1 VFTTFFCPRAQ
12 GLLLEEGESV
22 RRVPRVD
29 LDSDDD
35 DENGEGAASLLAE
48 SGTSG
53 WRSATDVQSRRHR
66 RSGQASSLRNSSG
79 LHEVMLSSF

>member
-1 VFTTFFCPRAQ
+1 M
-12 GLLLEEGESV
+12 LLEEGESV

-35 DENGEGAASLLAE
+35 ENGEDAASLLAE

-53 WRSATDVQSRRHR
+53 WRSGTDVQSRRHR
-66 RSGQASSLRNSSG
+66 RSEKASSRRNASG
-79 LHEVMLSSF
+79 LHEVRLSFLKTMHQSLYLQ